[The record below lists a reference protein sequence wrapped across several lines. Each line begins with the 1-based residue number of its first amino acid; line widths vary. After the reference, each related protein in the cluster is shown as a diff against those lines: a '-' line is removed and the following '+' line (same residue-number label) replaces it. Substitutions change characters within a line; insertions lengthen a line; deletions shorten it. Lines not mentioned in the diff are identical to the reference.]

1 MSEKILVGVSGGVDS
16 ALSALR
22 LRDLGYDVTA
32 AHLILKDGED
42 PTDRLRLERLARH
55 VPVHE
60 LDCRARFCERVV
72 RPFLDAYRKGLTPNP
87 CVICNAALKFRALFE
102 LADRLGID
110 KVATGHYARVLKRGR
125 RWAIARTD
133 SPKDQTYML
142 CRLPHEWLSWLCF
155 PLSEERSKTG
165 VKNELASRLGAERL
179 AQGDS
184 QGICFLEG
192 GSLERFLEDH
202 LAAEERHIGRMVG
215 HDGEDLGPHKGLIF
229 YTEGQRRGLGLSRGP
244 WFVARRDFASNR
256 LLLSHGTEATV
267 GTIYFENA
275 RWQQEVRA
283 GQDCLVQYCY
293 RARPV
298 PGRLADCHDGGGTVE
313 LQEPAGSVSIG
324 QALVL
329 YDVAERV
336 LLGGGFIK
344 YME

>member
-16 ALSALR
+16 TLSALR

-42 PTDRLRLERLARH
+42 PTDRLRLEHLARH
-55 VPVHE
+55 VPVHR
-60 LDCRARFCERVV
+60 LDYRKQFGDRVV
-72 RPFLDAYRKGLTPNP
+72 QPFLDAYRKGFTPNP
-87 CVICNAALKFRALFE
+87 CVICNAALKFRALIA
-102 LADRLGID
+102 LADRLGIE
-110 KVATGHYARVLKRGR
+110 KVAAGHYARVLKRGA
-125 RWAIARTD
+125 RWAIARTS

-142 CRLPHEWLSWLCF
+142 CRLPYEWLPRLCF
-155 PLSEERSKTG
+155 PLSEERDKLN
-165 VKNELASRLGAERL
+165 VKSELASRLGADRL

-192 GSLERFLEDH
+192 GSLERFLEEH
-202 LAAEERHIGRMVG
+202 ITSEERHIGRMVD
-215 HDGEDLGPHKGLIF
+215 HDGNDLGPHKGLIF

-244 WFVARRDFASNR
+244 WFVERRDFASNR
-256 LLLSHGTEATV
+256 LLLSHGTEAASE
-267 GTIYFENA
+267 TIYFENA

-283 GQDCLVQYCY
+283 GRDCLVQFCY

-298 PGRLADCHDGGGTVE
+298 PGRLTECRNGCGTVE
-313 LQEPAGSVSIG
+313 LQNPAGSVSIG
-324 QALVL
+324 QALAL
-329 YDVAERV
+329 YDKAECI

>member
-32 AHLILKDGED
+32 AHLLLKDGED
-42 PTDRLRLERLARH
+42 PTDRLRLERLAQH
-55 VPVHE
+55 VPMHR
-60 LDCRARFCERVV
+60 LDCRKQFGDRVV
-72 RPFLDAYRKGLTPNP
+72 QPFLDAYRKGLTPNP
-87 CVICNAALKFRALFE
+87 CVICNASLKFRVLLE
-102 LADRLGID
+102 LADRLGIE
-110 KVATGHYARVLKRGR
+110 KVATGHYARVLKRGN
-125 RWAIARTD
+125 RWAIARTP

-142 CRLPHEWLSWLCF
+142 CRLPYEWLPRLCF
-155 PLSEERSKTG
+155 PLSAERDKTG
-165 VKNELASRLGAERL
+165 VKNELASRLGGRL

-202 LAAEERHIGRMVG
+202 IASEERHIGRMVD
-215 HDGEDLGPHKGLIF
+215 HDGKDLGPHRGLIF

-244 WFVARRDFASNR
+244 WFVERRDFTNDR

-267 GTIYFENA
+267 GTISFENA
-275 RWQQEVRA
+275 VWQQEVRA
-283 GQDCLVQYCY
+283 GQECLVQYCY

-298 PGRLADCHDGGGTVE
+298 PGRLTDCHDGCGAVK
-313 LQEPAGSVSIG
+313 LRKPAGSVSIG
-324 QALVL
+324 QALAL
-329 YDVAERV
+329 YDETEYI

>member
-16 ALSALR
+16 TVSALR

-42 PTDRLRLERLARH
+42 PTDRLRLERLAQH
-55 VPVHE
+55 VPVHR
-60 LDCRARFCERVV
+60 LDCREQFDDCVV

-102 LADRLGID
+102 LADRLGIE
-110 KVATGHYARVLKRGR
+110 KVASGHYARVLKRGD
-125 RWAIARTD
+125 RWAIARTA

-142 CRLPHEWLSWLCF
+142 CRLPYEWLPRLCF
-155 PLSEERSKTG
+155 PLSEERDKTG
-165 VKNELASRLGAERL
+165 VKDELASRVGERL

-202 LAAEERHIGRMVG
+202 IALEERHIGRMVD
-215 HDGEDLGPHKGLIF
+215 HDGKDLGPHKGLIF

-244 WFVARRDFASNR
+244 WFVERRDFTGNR
-256 LLLSHGTEATV
+256 LLLSHGTEAAV

-283 GQDCLVQYCY
+283 GQDCLVQFCY

-298 PGRLADCHDGGGTVE
+298 PGRLADCRDGCGTVK
-313 LQEPAGSVSIG
+313 LQKNAGSVSIG
-324 QALVL
+324 QALAL
-329 YDVAERV
+329 YDVTERV